1 MSDITLESLAR
12 QQERILAAL
21 DAATGGGALTLSSL
35 AAQQE
40 RFAAQQERF
49 AAQQE
54 LLSKQQERLSAEVGQ
69 VRDDLRAMGA
79 VVQRL
84 DTTVDAATGG
94 GRLTLAFLGKQQE
107 RLVEEM
113 GQVRDDLRVMGAL
126 VQRLDGTVQGLVNE
140 VRASHARWDRL
151 ARRVERLE
159 AGQPS

>member
-1 MSDITLESLAR
+1 MTEITLESLAR

-21 DAATGGGALTLSSL
+21 DAATGGGTLTLSSL
-35 AAQQE
+35 AEQQE
-40 RFAAQQERF
+40 RFAAQQERL
-49 AAQQE
+49 AE
-54 LLSKQQERLSAEVGQ
+54 EVGQ
-69 VRDDLRAMGA
+69 VRDDLRVMGA

-84 DTTVDAATGG
+84 DATVDAATGG

-113 GQVRDDLRVMGAL
+113 GQVRDDLRVMGAI
-126 VQRLDGTVQGLVNE
+126 VQRLDGTVQGLVSE

-159 AGQPS
+159 AEQPA